1 MRCWNDNR
9 LGCTYRNTSRLQRA
23 AIKRG
28 GTYGQ
33 WRKFRREIFKR
44 DKWTCQSCGTRHWPK
59 FRGILEADHITPL
72 ADGGAE
78 FDEANVQTL
87 CKPCHRGKTTAWQTK
102 IKIQETEQE

>member
-1 MRCWNDNR
+1 MHGEGAEITNHDTR
-9 LGCTYRNTSRLQRA
+9 RA
-23 AIKRG
+23 QMPAIKRG

-44 DKWTCQSCGTRHWPK
+44 DKWTCQTCKTRHWPK
-59 FRGILEADHITPL
+59 FRGILEADHITAL

-87 CKPCHRGKTTAWQTK
+87 CKQCHRQKTTAWLTK
-102 IKIQETEQE
+102 PKKKEATK